1 MAKGD
6 LFGRT
11 IDREGK
17 IDFLL
22 RAKTKIVNKRKRAII
37 RFFGKINHS
46 PIVGPLFARITRQVV
61 GPALNSVKVEVNDY
75 CNQSCKTCYMPKSE
89 SDISMEIIDS
99 IVSDIRGHNIGFEI
113 IGGEPLMRDDIF
125 DIVHKAKHDGRCPKV
140 SLYTNGTLAT
150 PEICRRLK
158 ESGLDAALVT
168 LHSHLPEVHD
178 SIAQNEGSWDS
189 AIAGI
194 GEFKAAGIKVYTATV
209 VQKDNVEEI
218 KETCN
223 FVEEELKA
231 SAIFTKFI
239 PEGPDSPYAITPK
252 KWREVRSWLIHEQK
266 RDHMKDVE
274 SFFSLTGSCPSGNY
288 IVAVK
293 ADGTV
298 QPCPFATG
306 FTLGKMPEQGL
317 WEIYENRF
325 QIEKFLELKRIPN
338 QCESCVLK
346 HLCGGGCRSASFG
359 VYDGLCG
366 KDPNCGGPF
375 SKVPD
380 DEDIMDT
387 LPIHF

>member
-1 MAKGD
+1 
-6 LFGRT
+6 
-11 IDREGK
+11 
-17 IDFLL
+17 
-22 RAKTKIVNKRKRAII
+22 
-37 RFFGKINHS
+37 
-46 PIVGPLFARITRQVV
+46 
-61 GPALNSVKVEVNDY
+61 
-75 CNQSCKTCYMPKSE
+75 MPKHDQE
-89 SDISMEIIDS
+89 ISMEIIDS
-99 IVSDIRGHNIGFEI
+99 IVNDIRGYNINFEI
-113 IGGEPLMRDDIF
+113 IGGEPLMRSDICE
-125 DIVHKAKHDGRCPKV
+125 IVKKAKFVGKCPRV

-150 PEICRRLK
+150 PELCDQLK

-178 SIAQNEGSWDS
+178 SIAQRDGSWS
-189 AIAGI
+189 KAIEGI
-194 GEFKAAGIKVYTATV
+194 HAFKTAGIKVYVATV
-209 VQKDNVEEI
+209 VQRDNVDLI

-223 FVEEELKA
+223 FVEDTLKV

-239 PEGPDSPYAITPK
+239 PDGPDSEYAITPK

-266 RDHMKDVE
+266 VDHMRDVE

-293 ADGTV
+293 ADGIV

-306 FTLGKMPEQGL
+306 FTLGKMPEQRL
-317 WEIYENRF
+317 WDIYENRF
-325 QIEKFLELKRIPN
+325 QLEKFLELKRIPN
-338 QCESCVLK
+338 MCETCVLK

-375 SKVPD
+375 SKYP
-380 DEDIMDT
+380 EEEKLMET